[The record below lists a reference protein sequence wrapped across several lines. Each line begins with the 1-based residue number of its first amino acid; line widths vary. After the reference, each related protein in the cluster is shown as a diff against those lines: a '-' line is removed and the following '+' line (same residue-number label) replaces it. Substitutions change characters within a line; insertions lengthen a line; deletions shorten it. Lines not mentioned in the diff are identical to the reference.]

1 MAQLPELA
9 ADPALERLLQI
20 VAVIKLF
27 TFFGVL
33 RALRWRLRFPISRG
47 RRTTYALGLFSMA
60 SALVLLVTNV
70 SVAMVPWLFE
80 STVVLLAMM
89 ALSDREA
96 HRALSHHF
104 PDPDR
109 PPAEPVITAE
119 TAAEAARR

>member
-47 RRTTYALGLFSMA
+47 RRTTYALGVFAMA

-80 STVVLLAMM
+80 TTVVLLAML
-89 ALSDREA
+89 ALGDREA
-96 HRALSHHF
+96 HRALSKHF
-104 PDPDR
+104 PDTHRTPV
-109 PPAEPVITAE
+109 EPVVKPE
-119 TAAEAARR
+119 TPPDVVRR